1 MPFLVLKQNISITRA
16 LKCRLHQNGKID
28 ESPWERTSSAWKSSA
43 LLLILNHFL
52 TNVFGQKSLNKKN
65 RVSNA
70 NPRNQMQ
77 MNLKRAC
84 ISQTLLFFEFSSLIV
99 GTKLT
104 TSCSFLC
111 PETKPLNYSDNLF
124 LLSINTPPFRGYAH
138 TPNCRLWKSEDK
150 FIHRDRTTLISV
162 DFHLLVYVSL
172 FIQIKKKGG
181 KNVLWWW

>member
-1 MPFLVLKQNISITRA
+1 MMPFLVLKQNICITRA
-16 LKCRLHQNGKID
+16 LECGLHQSGKID

-52 TNVFGQKSLNKKN
+52 TNVFGQESLNKKN

-99 GTKLT
+99 GAKLT
-104 TSCSFLC
+104 TSCSFLYS
-111 PETKPLNYSDNLF
+111 ETKPLNYCHTIYSFFQSTL
-124 LLSINTPPFRGYAH
+124 LLSEVTLTHQNGDCESQNTSLY
-138 TPNCRLWKSEDK
+138 T
-150 FIHRDRTTLISV
+150 RTG
-162 DFHLLVYVSL
+162 
-172 FIQIKKKGG
+172 QP
-181 KNVLWWW
+181 